1 MKTLKY
7 LFIAA
12 VTTVFALT
20 SCLDGDDSLFNND
33 WKDPELSQP
42 PFGNNSITE
51 EGIITIAELKAHP
64 NYKDAIANSGNKLV
78 EDDIKLRVRVG
89 GNDLGG
95 NLYKQFAVQDATG
108 GLIVAVNQGGLN
120 GYLAEGQ
127 ELIIDLKGLY
137 IGGYGNQIELGAPYN
152 GQIGRMSKDIW
163 STHFKLV
170 GGIPSEGVQPIE
182 FKTIYAESGSIDK
195 YCGMLVKL
203 ENVTFLNAN
212 GKTTLIDGSASGG
225 NYFTQSLDNYPK
237 TKVIVRTSSYADF
250 AATVL
255 PFDTIANKK
264 IPCDI
269 IGIATQYRGTWQIM
283 MRKTSDLVVKELG
296 N

>member
-170 GGIPSEGVQPIE
+170 GGIPSEGVQPIDFTDE
-182 FKTIYAESGSIDK
+182 IFKNPNT

-203 ENVTFLNAN
+203 SNVTFKNAN
-212 GKTTLIDGSASGG
+212 GKTTLIDGSTSGG
-225 NYFTQSLDNYPK
+225 NNVNQSLDGYATNK
-237 TKVIVRTSSYADF
+237 LVVRTSTYADF

-269 IGIATQYRGTWQIM
+269 IGVATQYRGTWQIM

>member
-1 MKTLKY
+1 MKAMKY
-7 LFIAA
+7 LFLAA
-12 VTTVFALT
+12 ATCFALT
-20 SCLDGDDSLFNND
+20 SCLDGDDSLLND
-33 WKDPELSQP
+33 DWNDPQFQEA

-51 EGIITIAELKAHP
+51 DGVITIAELKDHP
-64 NYKDAIANSGNKLV
+64 KYRAAIANSGNKLV

-89 GNDLGG
+89 GNDIGG
-95 NLYKQFAVQDATG
+95 NLYKQFAVQDETG

-127 ELIIDLKGLY
+127 ELIIALKGLF

-182 FKTIYAESGSIDK
+182 FTKDVENNINT

-203 ENVTFLNAN
+203 SNVTFKSAN
-212 GKTTLIDGSASGG
+212 GKKTFVDGAQSGG
-225 NYFTQSLDNYPK
+225 NYFTQQVDGFSSSKL
-237 TKVIVRTSSYADF
+237 IVRTSSYADF

-255 PFDTIANKK
+255 PYDTINKVK
-264 IPCDI
+264 IPCNL
-269 IGIATQYRGTWQIM
+269 IGIATRYRDTWQIM
-283 MRKTSDLVVKELG
+283 LRKTSDLEILR
-296 N
+296 

>member
-182 FKTIYAESGSIDK
+182 FTKDVENNINT

-203 ENVTFLNAN
+203 SNVTFKNAN
-212 GKTTLIDGSASGG
+212 GKTTLIDGSTSGG
-225 NYFTQSLDNYPK
+225 NNVNQSLDGYATNK
-237 TKVIVRTSSYADF
+237 LVVRTSTYADF

>member
-120 GYLAEGQ
+120 GQ

-170 GGIPSEGVQPIE
+170 GGIPSEGVQPLE
-182 FKTIYAESGSIDK
+182 FTKDVENNINT

-203 ENVTFLNAN
+203 SNVTFRNAD

-225 NYFTQSLDNYPK
+225 NYFTQGIDDYALNK
-237 TKVIVRTSSYADF
+237 LIVRTSSYADF

-269 IGIATQYRGTWQIM
+269 IGVATQYRGTWQIM